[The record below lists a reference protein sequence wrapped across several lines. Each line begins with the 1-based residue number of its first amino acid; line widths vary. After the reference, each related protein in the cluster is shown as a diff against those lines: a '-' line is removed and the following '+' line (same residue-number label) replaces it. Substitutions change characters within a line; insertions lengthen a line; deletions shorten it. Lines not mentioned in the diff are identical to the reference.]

1 MTEFHVTNMSFLCK
15 LYLDTADYDY
25 QSNAYTGKMYF
36 KVLHLPCGGG
46 GEVTSPY
53 YHMLTPNYICV
64 CGWLKITWLMIL
76 YIYFRKCQNDETVKN
91 LGPHSKIPILSED
104 RMIIVYCILTEIY
117 CNTSSLNICFW
128 DLIFWA

>member
-1 MTEFHVTNMSFLCK
+1 MLLTWASCK

-25 QSNAYTGKMYF
+25 QSNNAYTGKMYF

-53 YHMLTPNYICV
+53 SHMLTPNYICA

-104 RMIIVYCILTEIY
+104 RMII
-117 CNTSSLNICFW
+117 NIFLFFF
-128 DLIFWA
+128 DYHVLRITYYDKN